1 MTGTQYRCVATNSA
15 GSATSAVVT
24 LTVLADVIAPTQPAA
39 PQVAGNGGSTPMLS
53 GSTEANATITVY
65 NNGVLVGTT
74 VASGSGAWSYTLSLS
89 SGSHTITV
97 TATDAAGNVSTSS
110 VGITVT
116 IGTSSAAS
124 VSSAVS
130 SGGGGGGCGAG
141 SSLAL
146 LCAVLAC
153 SLTVRGRHSLLDK

>member
-1 MTGTQYRCVATNSA
+1 MITPATATFSVVASGTPTPTYQWQSAPSGSSTFTAISGATSASYTTATTTTGMTGTQYRCVATNSA

-110 VGITVT
+110 
-116 IGTSSAAS
+116 
-124 VSSAVS
+124 
-130 SGGGGGGCGAG
+130 
-141 SSLAL
+141 
-146 LCAVLAC
+146 
-153 SLTVRGRHSLLDK
+153 